1 MREDNESYQELE
13 KFLLDIRCLD
23 PLREWSE
30 KFNLFDMLKI
40 STAEIRHSNMLAWLL
55 DPNGNHGMGDF
66 LLRQLF
72 QELVNQSQIQQDK
85 VFQYLLMDLDSF
97 TVLREYTTQK
107 KRIDLLILSREKKVL
122 ICIENKVHS
131 GEHDDQLSKYYELL
145 EHEFSKYER
154 IFVFLTPDGVRPEK
168 EIDRERWCPLSY
180 KRIVQLLEIAVGK
193 NDLAPDVK
201 TVISH
206 YINAVGR
213 DIVGD
218 EKLEQLCQNIYK
230 KHHRALDLLFQYRAD
245 STKRTAESI
254 KAWCRE
260 KANTGS
266 GEILFDEVEMASK
279 ISEIA
284 FTTPTMTRFLPDLDE
299 PISGWNDRHMYH
311 YAIYNRND
319 GKSFYIALIVAGR
332 NLSEDQRRQAERL
345 GKRINGGQRD
355 SGWQWWTLKKWKP
368 FEVNNELEGDAFQ
381 NEIFDALNH
390 ILNEIKAFEQK
401 LQQSK

>member
-107 KRIDLLILSREKKVL
+107 ERIDLLILSREKKVL

-154 IFVFLTPDGVRPEK
+154 IFVFFDSRRCTSRKRNRP
-168 EIDRERWCPLSY
+168 
-180 KRIVQLLEIAVGK
+180 G
-193 NDLAPDVK
+193 
-201 TVISH
+201 TVVS
-206 YINAVGR
+206 V
-213 DIVGD
+213 
-218 EKLEQLCQNIYK
+218 
-230 KHHRALDLLFQYRAD
+230 
-245 STKRTAESI
+245 
-254 KAWCRE
+254 
-260 KANTGS
+260 
-266 GEILFDEVEMASK
+266 
-279 ISEIA
+279 
-284 FTTPTMTRFLPDLDE
+284 
-299 PISGWNDRHMYH
+299 
-311 YAIYNRND
+311 
-319 GKSFYIALIVAGR
+319 
-332 NLSEDQRRQAERL
+332 
-345 GKRINGGQRD
+345 
-355 SGWQWWTLKKWKP
+355 
-368 FEVNNELEGDAFQ
+368 
-381 NEIFDALNH
+381 
-390 ILNEIKAFEQK
+390 K
-401 LQQSK
+401 LQKNRSAS